1 MTGEQLYRAKQ
12 LNLLTEG
19 IFRVW
24 LRLLPEGYEKL
35 MEYSPWEADS
45 MNYRGVNTSIATQEA
60 PKLSLLNPVYAET
73 QKKRKEA
80 RARKTYE
87 RAQRPEAKAR
97 TNALQR
103 ARYAQRRKESDPKLK
118 EEKATRRRY
127 NKVRRD
133 RDKSDPDYRGHED
146 WSRGNQ
152 MQQRKGVR
160 IMSLKKGE

>member
-1 MTGEQLYRAKQ
+1 
-12 LNLLTEG
+12 
-19 IFRVW
+19 
-24 LRLLPEGYEKL
+24 

-80 RARKTYE
+80 RAQNTYE

-118 EEKATRRRY
+118 EEKATR
-127 NKVRRD
+127 
-133 RDKSDPDYRGHED
+133 
-146 WSRGNQ
+146 
-152 MQQRKGVR
+152 
-160 IMSLKKGE
+160 